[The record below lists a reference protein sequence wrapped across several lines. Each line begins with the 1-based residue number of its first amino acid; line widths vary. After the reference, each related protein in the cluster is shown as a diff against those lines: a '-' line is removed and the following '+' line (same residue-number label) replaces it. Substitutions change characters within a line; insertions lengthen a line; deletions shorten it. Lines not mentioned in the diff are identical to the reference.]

1 MKTIRILVVDDHVIV
16 RRGLRQLL
24 ELEPDI
30 QIVGEAENGLQCLEL
45 IDDCKPDVILLDV
58 RMPGLNGVEVAR
70 LIKERHGGI
79 KTIILTMYDDED
91 LVAQAIRYGAD
102 GFMLK
107 DVGPDELV
115 KAVRTVAAGKAYL
128 DPGVTASVFA
138 RYQKSSPKLKGARTP
153 RLTQRELEI
162 LNGLAAGHNNRTISE
177 SMHISEHTVRTHL
190 KNIYRKMNVSSRLQA
205 VTKAMDLNLIVPST

>member
-1 MKTIRILVVDDHVIV
+1 MTKRILCVDDDAE
-16 RRGLRQLL
+16 LL
-24 ELEPDI
+24 EAYSRRLRRQF
-30 QIVGEAENGLQCLEL
+30 QIESALGGEEALAAVLHRGPYAVVVADL
-45 IDDCKPDVILLDV
+45 

-128 DPGVTASVFA
+128 DPGVTA
-138 RYQKSSPKLKGARTP
+138 
-153 RLTQRELEI
+153 
-162 LNGLAAGHNNRTISE
+162 
-177 SMHISEHTVRTHL
+177 
-190 KNIYRKMNVSSRLQA
+190 
-205 VTKAMDLNLIVPST
+205 